1 MGRVKIPYYIVKA
14 GRGFWNPTTAMKRT
28 GFASVPCG
36 LDGPEAWSTAATW
49 NARWLEYRK
58 GTTLNHYLSTLGAEL
73 LPTVPILRNRSGG
86 AYSKE
91 TLNKDFAKIRSRV
104 FGPAETRKMMDMR
117 RSGAVEA
124 MAGEVDDGALAA
136 KMANT
141 IDQARELQRTYLPV
155 DPVSVA
161 RADDAR
167 RRGRHRLR
175 QGTNQAKKSEL
186 P

>member
-1 MGRVKIPYYIVKA
+1 
-14 GRGFWNPTTAMKRT
+14 
-28 GFASVPCG
+28 
-36 LDGPEAWSTAATW
+36 
-49 NARWLEYRK
+49 
-58 GTTLNHYLSTLGAEL
+58 
-73 LPTVPILRNRSGG
+73 
-86 AYSKE
+86 
-91 TLNKDFAKIRSRV
+91 
-104 FGPAETRKMMDMR
+104 
-117 RSGAVEA
+117 
-124 MAGEVDDGALAA
+124 
-136 KMANT
+136 MANT